1 MEYRTLGKTGVV
13 VSRYC
18 LGAMMFGKMGNN
30 DHDDCVRVI
39 HRALDA
45 GINFIDTADAYSR
58 GESETIV
65 AKALKGRRDDVVV
78 ATKFFNHMHPE
89 DPNARGGSR
98 LWITRA
104 VEESLRRLDTD
115 HIDLYQMHRPDD
127 RVDLEETLSALTDL
141 VRQGKVRMI
150 GHSAYPAE
158 RIVEAQWVSEKMGLA
173 RFRCEQAPYSIMR
186 RAIERGVLPTCARYG
201 MGVITYSPLAGSW
214 LSGKYKSLGDVPES
228 SRLHTMATRFGT
240 SLDSPVNRRRLEA
253 AVQLD
258 DVARRHG
265 ILLAHMAVAWAME
278 HPDVTSVIIGPRTME
293 QLDDLLGCAE
303 HRLDPDVLDVVDTI
317 VGPGV
322 DVIPN
327 DPTTDPT
334 SLAVARR
341 RRPTE
346 MS

>member
-18 LGAMMFGKMGNN
+18 LGAMMFGKMGNP
-30 DHDDCVRVI
+30 DHEDSARII

-65 AKALKGRRDDVVV
+65 AKALKGRRDDVVL
-78 ATKFFNHMHPE
+78 ATKFFNHMHP
-89 DPNARGGSR
+89 DNPNARGGSR

-104 VEESLRRLDTD
+104 VEESLQRLDTD
-115 HIDLYQMHRPDD
+115 YIDLYQMHRPDD

-173 RFRCEQAPYSIMR
+173 RFRCEQAPYSIVR
-186 RAIERGVLPTCARYG
+186 RAIERDVLPTCARYG

-214 LSGKYKSLGDVPES
+214 LSGKYRTLGDVPET
-228 SRLHTMATRFGT
+228 SRLHLMATRFGL
-240 SLDSPVNRRRLEA
+240 SLDSPVNRRRIEA

-258 DVARRHG
+258 DLARKHG
-265 ILLAHMAVAWAME
+265 LPLAHMAVEWAME
-278 HPDVTSVIIGPRTME
+278 HPDITSVIIGPRTME
-293 QLDDLLGCAE
+293 QLDDLLTCADL
-303 HRLDPDVLDVVDTI
+303 RLDHDVLDEIDAI

-327 DPTTDPT
+327 DPTTAPAA
-334 SLAVARR
+334 LQVQRR
-341 RRPTE
+341 RRL
-346 MS
+346 M